1 MQRLF
6 ILLSAFFLTSIF
18 YVSDTYGQV
27 DPREFKRMEKEANG
41 HFEIDEFYLAL
52 PLYKKLDSLQPNNS
66 FYNMRLGICYLQT
79 QSRKKALPYLQKVTE
94 AEIAKNEYF
103 FYLGRALHLNH
114 EFTSAQTQ
122 YVKFRQALENDKSLE
137 KYCKLTE
144 LDRYIKNCENAKL
157 MVANPIPEFYIENLG
172 EPINSP
178 YPDFVPVVSA
188 DETELIF
195 TSKRPDTNGGGK
207 DPEDGQYFEDMYVS
221 TRNDPT
227 EPWSVPQNM
236 GPTINQAGHDAS
248 VALSA
253 DGLELF
259 IYRNST
265 SKFGELFAGDI
276 YQSEKRSGVW
286 KEPVK
291 MKTGINSDSWEP
303 HASISSDEKV
313 LYFTSNRSGGYGG
326 LDIYRVRRLPNGDWA
341 LPENLGPSINT
352 PFDEDAPFIHP
363 DANNNTLYF
372 SSKGHN
378 SMGGYDVFRTSYS
391 PLTNEWTSPENIGY
405 PINSADDDIYFV
417 WSADGTRAYFSS
429 VRDDSYGDLDIYV
442 VNLPEKSS
450 SVMLVKGRILDDETE
465 EPVPAVITVR
475 DNETSEIVGIYN
487 PDVTNGSYKILLPLG
502 KNYGLSIDAENYL
515 FYSENINIPNDL
527 IYTQVIKDIRLS
539 HILVGKQSILR
550 NVFFDF
556 NKAILRK
563 ESEPELDKVFQ
574 LLKDNPRLI
583 VEIGGHTDNIG
594 SAESNKKI
602 SEDRAKSVVAY
613 LVNKGIDST
622 RMFPFGYGFDFPLV
636 ENIDESSRQLNR
648 RTELIILD
656 SRRAEE
662 LLRRNK
668 GYYNEMKEQ
677 DSSFTLIGSVQAMKI
692 IKGRALQYKKRGQD
706 GVVELVNQ
714 AEEEE
719 KEEAI
724 SKAAAEKKAA
734 KDTEN
739 LVKKERDKAVSDS
752 IASLESSKKK
762 AIEKSKSGDV
772 ADETPRSV
780 LAFAFD
786 KYDITR
792 TNALILDSLASVLKS
807 NPDLKLHFEGFT
819 DNTGDPT
826 YNKQLSLLRAKACKN
841 YLVSKGIE
849 KDRMI
854 TEGLGIENPR
864 YTNTTMEGRRK
875 NRRVEALF
883 K

>member
-1 MQRLF
+1 MRRHLYLLITI
-6 ILLSAFFLTSIF
+6 ILTSSFSSSSAFAQEDLKEI
-18 YVSDTYGQV
+18 
-27 DPREFKRMEKEANG
+27 KRLEKDANV
-41 HFEIDEFYLAL
+41 HFDIDEYYLAL
-52 PLYKKLDSLQPNNS
+52 SLYKKLDSIQPNNS
-66 FYNMRLGICYLQT
+66 FYNLRLGICYLQT
-79 QSRKKALPYLQKVTE
+79 QSRKKSLPYLQKVTDPNL
-94 AEIAKNEYF
+94 IKNEYF
-103 FYLGRALHLNH
+103 YYLGRALHLNH
-114 EFTSAQTQ
+114 EFTSAQSQ
-122 YVKFRQALENDKSLE
+122 YIKFRQSLESNKSLE
-137 KYCKLTE
+137 KYCNPVE
-144 LDRYIKNCENAKL
+144 LERFIKNCENAKL

-195 TSKRPDTNGGGK
+195 SSKRPDTNGGGI
-207 DPEDGQYFEDMYVS
+207 DPEDGQYFEDLYVS

-227 EPWSVPQNM
+227 EPWSKPVNM
-236 GPTINQAGHDAS
+236 GPTINGPGHDAS

-276 YQSEKRSGVW
+276 YQSEKRGGVW

-313 LYFTSNRSGGYGG
+313 LYFSSNRSGGYGG

-429 VRDDSYGDLDIYV
+429 VRDDSYGDLDIYI

-450 SVMLVKGRILDDETE
+450 SVMLVKGRILDDETD
-465 EPVPAVITVR
+465 EPIPAVITVR

-487 PDVTNGSYKILLPLG
+487 PDITNGSYKILLPLG

-539 HILVGKQSILR
+539 HIIVGKQSILR

-563 ESEPELDKVFQ
+563 ESEPELDKVYQ
-574 LLKDNPRLI
+574 LLKDNPKLI

-594 SAESNKKI
+594 SEEANKKI
-602 SEDRAKSVVAY
+602 SADRAKSVVAY
-613 LVNKGIDST
+613 LTSKGIDST

-636 ENIDESSRQLNR
+636 ENVDESARQLNR

-677 DSSFTLIGSVQAMKI
+677 DSTFTLIGSVEALKV
-692 IKGRALQYKKRGQD
+692 IKGRALQYKKRGSD
-706 GVVELVNQ
+706 GIVELVKDNE
-714 AEEEE
+714 EEEE
-719 KEEAI
+719 KKLAAKRQTKEAELLRKQEREKVI
-724 SKAAAEKKAA
+724 ADSLANLEAEKKRILA
-734 KDTEN
+734 KN
-739 LVKKERDKAVSDS
+739 
-752 IASLESSKKK
+752 SKKSDNEE
-762 AIEKSKSGDV
+762 I
-772 ADETPRSV
+772 TL

-792 TNALILDSLASVLKS
+792 PNAMLLDSIADIMKN
-807 NPDLKLHFEGFT
+807 NPTLSLYLEGFT
-819 DNTGDPT
+819 DNIGDPG
-826 YNKQLSLLRAKACKN
+826 YNKQLSLFRAKACKN
-841 YLVSKGIE
+841 YLISKGIDKE
-849 KDRMI
+849 KLFA
-854 TEGLGIENPR
+854 EGLGAERPR
-864 YTNTTMEGRRK
+864 FNNATMEGRRK
-875 NRRVEALF
+875 NRRVEVFL